1 MPTHPGRHIA
11 LVSAI
16 GLAALGTV
24 GCGTAQHPAST
35 ANTPST
41 SSSASAGTPNPI
53 DQACAAANPALAKMQ
68 QVFAGLS
75 KVTNNTEAAE
85 IAVSAAR
92 QGEELLRSV
101 AKVALDYNDTDLA
114 APDSSLISSFADATL
129 KEAGALEGVAGALS
143 VGLQAHQPGSPSLA
157 KLAASNLRFASQ
169 QAATRKQVARQ
180 LGLTDCA
187 Y

>member
-1 MPTHPGRHIA
+1 MILDARNSHKGR
-11 LVSAI
+11 
-16 GLAALGTV
+16 TD
-24 GCGTAQHPAST
+24 P
-35 ANTPST
+35 
-41 SSSASAGTPNPI
+41 
-53 DQACAAANPALAKMQ
+53 
-68 QVFAGLS
+68 
-75 KVTNNTEAAE
+75 
-85 IAVSAAR
+85 
-92 QGEELLRSV
+92 QGSGQLRSV

-187 Y
+187 YLIAAHGRALGVATRYRLSDSHQLPC